1 MSQPITYCSHCFT
14 KNRLGQENDLSSA
27 RCGRCQQP
35 LFAHTPVTASAS
47 NIESLLQSD
56 VPVVIDCWASWCGP
70 CLQFAPVFSQVA
82 QELEPRMRFA
92 KLDTEQEPALA
103 ARFAIRSIPT
113 LLVFAGGKLLA
124 QRNGSLP
131 ASVFKMW
138 LQSVLEQQVTK

>member
-1 MSQPITYCSHCFT
+1 
-14 KNRLGQENDLSSA
+14 
-27 RCGRCQQP
+27 
-35 LFAHTPVTASAS
+35 
-47 NIESLLQSD
+47 
-56 VPVVIDCWASWCGP
+56 
-70 CLQFAPVFSQVA
+70 
-82 QELEPRMRFA
+82 MRFA